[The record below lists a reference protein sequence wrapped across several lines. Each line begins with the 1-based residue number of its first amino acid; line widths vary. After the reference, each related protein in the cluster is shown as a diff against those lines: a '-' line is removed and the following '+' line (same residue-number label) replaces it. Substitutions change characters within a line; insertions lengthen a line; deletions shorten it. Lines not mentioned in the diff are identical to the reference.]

1 MTHIYESPDGGE
13 TIYKREIGSNDRIL
27 HRVSSKKQQL
37 QESQDRWIMWQDIL
51 HASNSNPA
59 LREAIERA
67 QVIYQL
73 SKHD

>member
-1 MTHIYESPDGGE
+1 MTYLYESPDGGE

-27 HRVSSKKQQL
+27 HQVSPKKQQL

-51 HASNSNPA
+51 HASDSNPA